1 MNPNMMPQQPN
12 PHQNP
17 MMTQQQQMA
26 AQQMNTQQQ
35 QPPQDQERVRFVAE
49 LEFVQCLANPNYIC
63 FLAQN
68 GYFKK
73 PEFINY
79 MEYLK
84 YWKKPEYAKLIR
96 YPTCL
101 RFLELVQDKKFREAI
116 SVGKHAKEIDD
127 QIILAWTRRHR
138 IRDKRI
144 RTAHEKQEQKQQQ
157 SGSNPSASG
166 PNPGQAA
173 PPNTQKS

>member
-1 MNPNMMPQQPN
+1 
-12 PHQNP
+12 
-17 MMTQQQQMA
+17 
-26 AQQMNTQQQ
+26 
-35 QPPQDQERVRFVAE
+35 
-49 LEFVQCLANPNYIC
+49 
-63 FLAQN
+63 
-68 GYFKK
+68 
-73 PEFINY
+73 
-79 MEYLK
+79 
-84 YWKKPEYAKLIR
+84 LIR

-127 QIILAWTRRHR
+127 QVNIIENINVMIITILFQIILAWTRRHR
-138 IRDKRI
+138 IRDQRI

-166 PNPGQAA
+166 PNPGQAP

>member
-1 MNPNMMPQQPN
+1 
-12 PHQNP
+12 
-17 MMTQQQQMA
+17 
-26 AQQMNTQQQ
+26 
-35 QPPQDQERVRFVAE
+35 
-49 LEFVQCLANPNYIC
+49 
-63 FLAQN
+63 
-68 GYFKK
+68 
-73 PEFINY
+73 

-138 IRDKRI
+138 IRDQRI

-166 PNPGQAA
+166 PNPGQAP
-173 PPNTQKS
+173 PPNTQKSFPKVKLKILLEVHRATSSLNS

>member
-1 MNPNMMPQQPN
+1 MNTPQQ
-12 PHQNP
+12 
-17 MMTQQQQMA
+17 A
-26 AQQMNTQQQ
+26 
-35 QPPQDQERVRFVAE
+35 PQDAERVRFIAE

-63 FLAQN
+63 FLAQH

-84 YWKKPEYAKLIR
+84 VRSFANSIIQLNIQYWKKPEYAKLIR

-127 QIILAWTRRHR
+127 QVR
-138 IRDKRI
+138 
-144 RTAHEKQEQKQQQ
+144 
-157 SGSNPSASG
+157 
-166 PNPGQAA
+166 
-173 PPNTQKS
+173 

>member
-1 MNPNMMPQQPN
+1 
-12 PHQNP
+12 
-17 MMTQQQQMA
+17 MA

-84 YWKKPEYAKLIR
+84 VFFNVNK
-96 YPTCL
+96 CL
-101 RFLELVQDKKFREAI
+101 LQFN
-116 SVGKHAKEIDD
+116 ID
-127 QIILAWTRRHR
+127 TV
-138 IRDKRI
+138 
-144 RTAHEKQEQKQQQ
+144 
-157 SGSNPSASG
+157 
-166 PNPGQAA
+166 
-173 PPNTQKS
+173 